1 MRRRKKPGSLEKY
14 LSYEEL
20 IIEHGDEAPQ
30 LLREF
35 VSGEELEIE
44 LGSGC
49 SGFSIS
55 LAAKYPDKRFLA
67 FEFKEE
73 LLLKAVEKTADEE
86 LSNIRFVRGNI
97 EEMEA
102 LVGAGTVSKIYLNF
116 SDPWPKK
123 RHEKR
128 RLTSPKF
135 LEMYKRLLLEG
146 GVIEFKTDHE
156 ALFEYS
162 LQTFEKAGFT
172 RGDLSYDLHAERR
185 DIVMTEYERK
195 FVATGKKIMYVK
207 EVMSHAKE
215 DDRSSS

>member
-14 LSYEEL
+14 LSYHEL
-20 IIEHGDEAPQ
+20 IIEHGEEGAE

-35 VSGEELEIE
+35 VEDKEVELE

-55 LAAKYPDKRFLA
+55 LAASHPEKRFLA
-67 FEFKEE
+67 FEYKEE
-73 LLLKAVEKTADEE
+73 LLLKAVEKTTEQN

-97 EEMEA
+97 EEIES
-102 LVGAGTVSKIYLNF
+102 LVGFHTVAKIYLNF

-135 LEMYKRLLLEG
+135 LEIYKRLLKDG

-156 ALFEYS
+156 ELFEYS
-162 LQTFEKAGFT
+162 LQTFEKAGFV
-172 RGDLSYDLHAERR
+172 REDLSYDLHAER
-185 DIVMTEYERK
+185 DNIVMTEYEKK
-195 FVATGKKIMYVK
+195 FVAGGKKIMYVK
-207 EVMSHAKE
+207 EVASHVKE
-215 DDRSSS
+215 DHRPIS

>member
-20 IIEHGDEAPQ
+20 IIEHGDEAVAV
-30 LLREF
+30 LKDFVEDRE
-35 VSGEELEIE
+35 VELE

-55 LAAKYPDKRFLA
+55 LAALSPEKRFLA
-67 FEFKEE
+67 FEYKEE
-73 LLLKAVEKTADEE
+73 LLLKAVEKTTEEE
-86 LSNIRFVRGNI
+86 LTNIRFVRGNI
-97 EEMEA
+97 EEIET
-102 LVGAGTVSKIYLNF
+102 LVAPGSVSKIYLNF

-135 LEMYKRLLLEG
+135 LEIYKRLLKEG

-156 ALFEYS
+156 ELFAYS
-162 LQTFEKAGFT
+162 LLSFEQSGF
-172 RGDLSYDLHAERR
+172 RRLDISYDLHAER
-185 DIVMTEYERK
+185 DHIVMTEYEKK
-195 FVATGKKIMYVK
+195 FVAGGKKIMYVK
-207 EVMSHAKE
+207 EVVSHAKE
-215 DDRSSS
+215 DSIATA

>member
-20 IIEHGDEAPQ
+20 IIEHGDEAAEV
-30 LLREF
+30 LRDF
-35 VSGEELEIE
+35 VEQRELELE

-55 LAAKYPDKRFLA
+55 LAAQFPEKRFLA
-67 FEFKEE
+67 FEYKEE
-73 LLLKAVEKTADEE
+73 LLLKAVEKTTEEE
-86 LSNIRFVRGNI
+86 LTNIRFVRGNI
-97 EEMEA
+97 EEIES
-102 LVGAGTVSKIYLNF
+102 LVAAGSVSKIYLNF

-135 LEMYKRLLLEG
+135 LEIYKRLLKEE

-156 ALFEYS
+156 ELFEYS
-162 LQTFEKAGFT
+162 LQSFELSGFS
-172 RGDLSYDLHAERR
+172 RADLSYDLHAEREN
-185 DIVMTEYERK
+185 IVMTEYEKK
-195 FVATGKKIMYVK
+195 FVAGGKKIMYVK
-207 EVMSHAKE
+207 EVIRHAKE
-215 DDRSSS
+215 DHRPTA

>member
-20 IIEHGDEAPQ
+20 IIEYGDEAGQ
-30 LLREF
+30 LLRDF
-35 VSGEELEIE
+35 VSDREVEIE

-55 LAAKYPDKRFLA
+55 LATMNPDKRFLA

-73 LLLKAVEKTADEE
+73 LLLKAVERTTEE
-86 LSNIRFVRGNI
+86 GLTNIRFVRGNI
-97 EEMEA
+97 EEIES
-102 LVGAGTVSKIYLNF
+102 LVGGNSVSKIYLNF

-135 LEMYKRLLLEG
+135 LEIYKRLLKEG

-156 ALFEYS
+156 ELFEYS
-162 LQTFEKAGFT
+162 LLSFEKAGFK
-172 RGDLSYDLHAERR
+172 REDLSYDLHAERQN
-185 DIVMTEYERK
+185 IVMTEYEKK
-195 FVATGKKIMYVK
+195 FILGGKKIMYVK
-207 EVMSHAKE
+207 EVMSCVKE
-215 DDRSSS
+215 DNRLTT